1 MFPGLWR
8 KQDCDQ
14 VECTWD
20 LVSNSG
26 QRKLTN
32 SSRNYC
38 TLHSVLKSEEKHG
51 TCSYLLR
58 RWKRKNERGG
68 RTGRP
73 GGRMR
78 KTRGDREIFKD
89 GQFRG
94 SGNFKKIPEVT
105 LIPCRKTFGFVRSMD
120 EETKR
125 ECAAYHR
132 ELFGEAVK
140 LAEHADLVVFDEIMA
155 AVNYGMVPE
164 RDVLEFL
171 ENRPGRDQTDG
182 LEIVLT
188 GRDPSEKL
196 IAAAD
201 YVSEICKRK
210 HPFDRG
216 IMARRGV
223 EY

>member
-1 MFPGLWR
+1 MGLVHIYCGDGKGKTSAAVGLAVR
-8 KQDCDQ
+8 AAGCGKRVVIARFLKTD
-14 VECTWD
+14 
-20 LVSNSG
+20 NSG
-26 QRKLTN
+26 E
-32 SSRNYC
+32 
-38 TLHSVLKSEEKHG
+38 V
-51 TCSYLLR
+51 
-58 RWKRKNERGG
+58 
-68 RTGRP
+68 
-73 GGRMR
+73 
-78 KTRGDREIFKD
+78 EIL
-89 GQFRG
+89 
-94 SGNFKKIPEVT
+94 KKIPEVT

-223 EY
+223 VPTPHSLSSWCEKSKQSSCPMDGTTATTVSMPVCCSNA

>member
-20 LVSNSG
+20 LVINSG

-32 SSRNYC
+32 SFRNC
-38 TLHSVLKSEEKHG
+38 CALHSVLKTSAAVG
-51 TCSYLLR
+51 LAVRAAGCG
-58 RWKRKNERGG
+58 KRVVIARFL
-68 RTGRP
+68 
-73 GGRMR
+73 
-78 KTRGDREIFKD
+78 KTDNSGEVEIL
-89 GQFRG
+89 
-94 SGNFKKIPEVT
+94 KKIPEVT

>member
-1 MFPGLWR
+1 MGLVHIYCGDGKGKTSAAVGLAVR
-8 KQDCDQ
+8 AAGCGKRVVIARFLKTD
-14 VECTWD
+14 
-20 LVSNSG
+20 NSG
-26 QRKLTN
+26 E
-32 SSRNYC
+32 
-38 TLHSVLKSEEKHG
+38 V
-51 TCSYLLR
+51 
-58 RWKRKNERGG
+58 
-68 RTGRP
+68 
-73 GGRMR
+73 
-78 KTRGDREIFKD
+78 EIL
-89 GQFRG
+89 
-94 SGNFKKIPEVT
+94 KKIPEVT

-188 GRDPSEKL
+188 TDRFFFKVAILSIDFMAVYWYPIKNGSRD
-196 IAAAD
+196 
-201 YVSEICKRK
+201 RK
-210 HPFDRG
+210 EPLQETAGCRK
-216 IMARRGV
+216 
-223 EY
+223 